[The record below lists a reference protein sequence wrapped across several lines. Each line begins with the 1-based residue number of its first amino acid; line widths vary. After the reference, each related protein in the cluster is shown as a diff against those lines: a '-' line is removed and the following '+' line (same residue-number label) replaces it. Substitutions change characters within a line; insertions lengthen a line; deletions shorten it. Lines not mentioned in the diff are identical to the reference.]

1 MRRLTGMK
9 RAYLIVTDLHI
20 IDKILVSNRIDYSK
34 EMKVVNDAL
43 FDFIENYKSRGYEV
57 ILLFLGDIYHRGY
70 TDPSASIDGNN
81 LLIYLS
87 QQVSGMYTVVG
98 NHELTYY
105 RNNPFYTL
113 FSQANSTRLE
123 RVNDRVTRPKGRMQI
138 INIVDILEDGEV
150 LFNFN
155 HYGCGIGLTQEGK
168 VNIGLFHQEVVCS
181 EILSWMKKRFD
192 MDIFVN
198 DVINL
203 DKDNVFRGYD
213 YCFLGHMHKMYG
225 KFEMEAENTGDETTL
240 YYLGSLGRTNHSEIQ
255 DNFLERNIP
264 AVLVENGCFS
274 QVEDNKFNL
283 LPRSKCIREEIVK
296 ENQEKRKEVKEF
308 KKLKDYKASS
318 DNPVQNVYEQV
329 STNPEVTKILL
340 DLQNSNIDQIGES
353 LQEKIEKLKRNR
365 ILL

>member
-1 MRRLTGMK
+1 MK

-150 LFNFN
+150 L
-155 HYGCGIGLTQEGK
+155 LTLIIMGA
-168 VNIGLFHQEVVCS
+168 G
-181 EILSWMKKRFD
+181 
-192 MDIFVN
+192 
-198 DVINL
+198 
-203 DKDNVFRGYD
+203 
-213 YCFLGHMHKMYG
+213 
-225 KFEMEAENTGDETTL
+225 
-240 YYLGSLGRTNHSEIQ
+240 
-255 DNFLERNIP
+255 
-264 AVLVENGCFS
+264 
-274 QVEDNKFNL
+274 
-283 LPRSKCIREEIVK
+283 
-296 ENQEKRKEVKEF
+296 
-308 KKLKDYKASS
+308 
-318 DNPVQNVYEQV
+318 
-329 STNPEVTKILL
+329 
-340 DLQNSNIDQIGES
+340 
-353 LQEKIEKLKRNR
+353 
-365 ILL
+365 